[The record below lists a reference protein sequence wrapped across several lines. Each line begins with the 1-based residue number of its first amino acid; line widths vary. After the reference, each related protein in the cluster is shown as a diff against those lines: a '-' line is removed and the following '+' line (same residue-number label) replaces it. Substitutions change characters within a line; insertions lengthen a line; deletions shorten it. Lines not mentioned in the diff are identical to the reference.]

1 MNSKQIQKTRRD
13 FLTQSSVLATMGLAT
28 SLTPELLFGKSKTDL
43 KGVTIEYWN
52 MIGVQ
57 NKIVRQLSENIVKS
71 FEKRTGAKVKV
82 SWNGYGDI
90 IGPKYRTNMIGGI
103 KPTVFDA
110 CARWTGQLRGFLRPM
125 NDFIDNNLDYQTKSA
140 IDWTFPIIK
149 KQNSGF
155 KDSNNI
161 MDMPFGLIAQ
171 APALVRRDHFEKAG
185 IDFDRNFPIRDTDHY
200 VELCKQLQSSGIKY
214 PTEVYGKIWDFAD
227 TQLNGWIRSVDATK
241 DDFLDPTWSY
251 SNATS
256 DAWIKGVQFYVD
268 LYRKHKFSSPQT
280 VGSSDEASVE
290 ELIKGRKSIV
300 HCDLLNRGTLLA
312 KAPNEMSDGTIQWS
326 PQFPITGGNSG
337 SNSVL
342 AWFPMY
348 IVKQDGPDANLKEEA
363 AFEFIKEWLLPE
375 NQIAYAKSS
384 GFSVRKDTWDALN
397 GSADGYAEA
406 MKAMLDTRVPP
417 GVWANHPKSVDFQYN
432 LLAPHGQKMFQGSP
446 VEKELEAY
454 ESKVNA
460 ALKA

>member
-149 KQNSGF
+149 KQNSE
-155 KDSNNI
+155 I
-161 MDMPFGLIAQ
+161 I
-171 APALVRRDHFEKAG
+171 
-185 IDFDRNFPIRDTDHY
+185 Y
-200 VELCKQLQSSGIKY
+200 
-214 PTEVYGKIWDFAD
+214 
-227 TQLNGWIRSVDATK
+227 
-241 DDFLDPTWSY
+241 
-251 SNATS
+251 
-256 DAWIKGVQFYVD
+256 
-268 LYRKHKFSSPQT
+268 
-280 VGSSDEASVE
+280 
-290 ELIKGRKSIV
+290 
-300 HCDLLNRGTLLA
+300 
-312 KAPNEMSDGTIQWS
+312 
-326 PQFPITGGNSG
+326 
-337 SNSVL
+337 
-342 AWFPMY
+342 
-348 IVKQDGPDANLKEEA
+348 
-363 AFEFIKEWLLPE
+363 
-375 NQIAYAKSS
+375 
-384 GFSVRKDTWDALN
+384 
-397 GSADGYAEA
+397 
-406 MKAMLDTRVPP
+406 
-417 GVWANHPKSVDFQYN
+417 
-432 LLAPHGQKMFQGSP
+432 
-446 VEKELEAY
+446 
-454 ESKVNA
+454 
-460 ALKA
+460 